1 MKKTFYTELAYAL
14 GLVFIALGA
23 ALMEKA
29 NFGMSMIVAPAYLIY
44 LKMSATYSF
53 FTFGMAE
60 YTLQGVL
67 LILMI
72 IVIRKFKVSYLF
84 SFVTAVIY
92 GFILD
97 GFMLL
102 VGGIQ
107 DPGIVLRIVLYI
119 AGMIAGSVGVSL
131 VFHTYI
137 APEVYELFVKEVST
151 KINKDINKVKTV
163 YDITSCLLGVVLSFS
178 FFGLW
183 VFEGVKWG
191 TIVCAL
197 INGSLIGLY
206 TRIFEHFFEFKDGL
220 KLRKYF

>member
-1 MKKTFYTELAYAL
+1 MKKTFYTELAYVF
-14 GLVFIALGA
+14 GLVLIALGA

-44 LKMSATYSF
+44 LRMSATYGF

-67 LILMI
+67 LVLMI
-72 IVIRKFKVSYLF
+72 IVVRKFKVSYLF

-107 DPGIVLRIVLYI
+107 DPGIALRIILYI
-119 AGMIAGSVGVSL
+119 SGMVVGAVGVSL

-137 APEVYELFVKEVST
+137 APEVYELFVKEVSVKT
-151 KINKDINKVKTV
+151 GKDINKVKTV
-163 YDITSCLLGVVLSFS
+163 YDICSCLLGVVLSFS

-197 INGSLIGLY
+197 VNGALIGFVS
-206 TRIFEHFFEFKDGL
+206 RMFERLFDFKDGL

>member
-1 MKKTFYTELAYAL
+1 
-14 GLVFIALGA
+14 
-23 ALMEKA
+23 MEKA
-29 NFGMSMIVAPAYLIY
+29 DFGMSMIVAPAYLIFR
-44 LKMSATYSF
+44 KMSSIYSF

-60 YTLQGVL
+60 YTLQGAL

-72 IVIRKFKVSYLF
+72 IVVRRFKVSYLF

-97 GFMLL
+97 GCMLL

-107 DPGIVLRIVLYI
+107 NPGMALRIVLYI
-119 AGMIAGSVGVSL
+119 AGLLAGSVGVSL

-137 APEVYELFVKEVST
+137 APEVYELFVKEISAKT
-151 KINKDINKVKTV
+151 GRDINRVKTV
-163 YDITSCLLGVVLSFS
+163 YDVCSCLLGVVLSFS

-191 TIVCAL
+191 TIVCAI
-197 INGSLIGLY
+197 INGSLIGLC
-206 TRIFEHFFEFKDGL
+206 TKLFERFFEFRDGL
-220 KLRKYF
+220 KLRRYF

>member
-1 MKKTFYTELAYAL
+1 MKRTFYTEAAYVL

-44 LKMSATYSF
+44 LKMSSIYSF

-72 IVIRKFKVSYLF
+72 IIVRKFKVSYLF

-107 DPGIVLRIVLYI
+107 DPGIALRIVLYI
-119 AGMIAGSVGVSL
+119 AGMIMGAVGVSL

-137 APEVYELFVKEVST
+137 APEVYELFVKELSA
-151 KINKDINKVKTV
+151 KLDRNINKVKTV
-163 YDITSCLLGVVLSFS
+163 YDICSCLLGVILSFS

-191 TIVCAL
+191 TIVCAA
-197 INGSLIGLY
+197 INGSIIGLT
-206 TRIFEHFFEFKDGL
+206 TRTLEHFFEFKDGL

>member
-1 MKKTFYTELAYAL
+1 MKKTFYSELAYFL
-14 GLVFIALGA
+14 GLVSIALGA
-23 ALMEKA
+23 AFMEKA
-29 NFGMSMIVAPAYLIY
+29 DFGMSMIVAPAYLIFR
-44 LKMSATYSF
+44 KMSSIYSF

-60 YTLQGVL
+60 YTLQGAL

-72 IVIRKFKVSYLF
+72 IVVRRFKVSYLF

-97 GFMLL
+97 GCMLL

-107 DPGIVLRIVLYI
+107 NPGMALRIVLYI
-119 AGMIAGSVGVSL
+119 AGLLAGSVGVSL

-137 APEVYELFVKEVST
+137 APEVYELFVKEISAKT
-151 KINKDINKVKTV
+151 GRDINRVKTV
-163 YDITSCLLGVVLSFS
+163 YDVCSCLLGVVLSFS

-191 TIVCAL
+191 TIVCAI
-197 INGSLIGLY
+197 INGSLIGLC
-206 TRIFEHFFEFKDGL
+206 TKLFERFFEFRDGL
-220 KLRKYF
+220 KLRRYF